1 MVTDPQ
7 RMRKTDPGDPE
18 VCNVYDFH
26 KLYSPPEVVQDVNRR
41 CRNADIGC
49 VQCKKLMAQYLNAF
63 LDPIRERR
71 RYYQER
77 PQLVEE
83 IITAGNEKA
92 RQASRR
98 TMDDVRAAIQL

>member
-1 MVTDPQ
+1 
-7 RMRKTDPGDPE
+7 
-18 VCNVYDFH
+18 
-26 KLYSPPEVVQDVNRR
+26 
-41 CRNADIGC
+41 
-49 VQCKKLMAQYLNAF
+49 MAQYLNAF